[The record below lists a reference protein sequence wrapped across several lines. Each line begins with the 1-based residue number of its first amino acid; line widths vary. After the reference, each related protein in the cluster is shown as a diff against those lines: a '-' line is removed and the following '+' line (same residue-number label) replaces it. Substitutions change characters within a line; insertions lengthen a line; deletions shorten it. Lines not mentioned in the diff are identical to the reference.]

1 MSSETPPVS
10 LPPPSEGSYKDP
22 QAALQAVGA
31 WFDSW
36 TKQLSDRSIELSYA
50 IIGANWAVFGSTGKL
65 LSSPYAKV
73 SIVVSIFF
81 LGLNLGLTSLI
92 ATLLR
97 SRYAYAE
104 DYSALWREEF
114 ESSKGKHCPWPSTKA
129 IDNTASILR
138 MARTWL
144 PLIAG
149 GSLLLGI
156 LTSSRQQ

>member
-1 MSSETPPVS
+1 MTSETPPIS
-10 LPPPSEGSYKDP
+10 LPPPEGSYKDP

-36 TKQLSDRSIELSYA
+36 TRQLSDRSIELSYA

-73 SIVVSIFF
+73 SIAASVLF

-92 ATLLR
+92 ASRLR
-97 SRYAYAE
+97 DRFAYAE
-104 DYSALWREEF
+104 DNPVRWKGEF
-114 ESSKGKHCPWPSTKA
+114 EKSKGKNSPWPSTKG

-138 MARTWL
+138 LVRTWL

-156 LTSSRQQ
+156 LASSG